1 MGGKAKLGMIQLCG
15 CSGCH
20 ISLLDLH
27 DQLHQL
33 LPQVEILFAPIV
45 ADMKEIPEGI
55 DVFLVEGGIRNEHE
69 KHLLEEIREKSK
81 VVVAWG
87 TCAAY
92 GGIPGLGNLYPTEEL
107 LKEAFSTGTVDNPGE
122 MPEEDIPKLLDRVY
136 PISHFIDV
144 DFVLPGCPPKPEH
157 NLELIGA
164 LLEGREPKISKKIVC
179 DQCPRK
185 REGTYPKEF
194 KRTFEGTPDRERCLF
209 EQGYTCVGMATRAGC
224 GAVCPSA
231 NVPCRGCYGK
241 TDAVLDQGA
250 AVANAYALTGDAA
263 LKLPD
268 KLGLF
273 YRFSMAAGLIPKKI
287 HK

>member
-1 MGGKAKLGMIQLCG
+1 MGDKVKLGMIQLCG

-20 ISLLDLH
+20 MSLLDLH
-27 DQLHQL
+27 EQL
-33 LPQVEILFAPIV
+33 LKVLPNVEVLFGPIV

-69 KHLLEEIREKSK
+69 KHLLEEIRERSK

-92 GGIPGLGNLYPTEEL
+92 GGIPALGNLYPTEKL
-107 LKEAFSTGTVDNPGE
+107 LNEAFSTGTVDNPGE
-122 MPEEDIPKLLDRVY
+122 VPGEDIPKLLERIY
-136 PISHFIDV
+136 PVSHFIDV
-144 DFVLPGCPPKPEH
+144 DVVLPGCPPKPEH
-157 NLELIGA
+157 NVELITA
-164 LLEGREPKISKKIVC
+164 LLEGKKPKVSTKIVC
-179 DQCPRK
+179 DECPREK
-185 REGTYPKEF
+185 EGTYPKEL
-194 KRTFEGTPDRERCLF
+194 KRTFDGTPDEKKCLF

-224 GAVCPSA
+224 GAMCPSV

-250 AVANAYALTGDAA
+250 AVANAYAVTGDAV